1 MVDPIHFPHFDPGLT
16 SLLDK
21 RQTCDGWESCTDGED
36 EDNCEEEYR
45 ERGVYPPGA
54 NYVCN
59 PGASGNQTR
68 PFFLH
73 RAVFFDGNPTCPATE
88 GASRQGGSAGASA
101 GASLEGSAGASPE
114 GSAEEGGKH
123 NTTAGS
129 PDEPELSGV
138 IPWYLPIIICKSSFK
153 PTVQRMQTRLYEII
167 LSISKVIIKEKIIF
181 NLFFRKK

>member
-1 MVDPIHFPHFDPGLT
+1 MVEPIHFPHFDPGLT

-21 RQTCDGWESCTDGED
+21 RQTCEGWESCTDGED
-36 EDNCEEEYR
+36 EEPCEEEYR

-54 NYVCN
+54 NFKCN

-73 RAVFFDGNPTCPATE
+73 RAVFFDGKGTCPATE
-88 GASRQGGSAGASA
+88 GASRQGGSP
-101 GASLEGSAGASPE
+101 EGSAGASPE
-114 GSAEEGGKH
+114 ASPEEGGKH
-123 NTTAGS
+123 NTTTES

-181 NLFFRKK
+181 NLFLRKM